1 MNFGLR
7 IAGKKHPDEPVAL
20 RNRPHGPAG
29 GFGGLQLNMQKHHE
43 SVLAK
48 EILQYLHPREDG
60 LIVDGTLG
68 NGGHTELILKNTAP
82 GLRVLGIDRD
92 EQAIERAGKRLAPFR
107 NRVTLIHGN
116 FSDIKNILKKA
127 NVMNVDGLLLDLGVS
142 SPQLDSPERGFSF
155 MRNGPLDMRMDSTQK
170 TTAADLLVK
179 LSDEELVL
187 VIKEYGEERFA
198 KRIVRAIRKAQEQ
211 NPITTTLQLS
221 NIVSGVTH
229 TPRPAKIHPATRTFQ
244 ALRIAVNNE
253 LEHIKSALSDSLKVL
268 SASARIMV
276 ISFHSLED
284 RIVKNFFK
292 DEEKGC
298 ICPPRLPVCACGH
311 KTRLKIITRRPVTP
325 ASEEVKRN
333 PRASSSKLRVAERVY
348 V

>member
-1 MNFGLR
+1 
-7 IAGKKHPDEPVAL
+7 
-20 RNRPHGPAG
+20 
-29 GFGGLQLNMQKHHE
+29 MQKHHE

-107 NRVTLIHGN
+107 NRVTLVHGN

-298 ICPPRLPVCACGH
+298 VCPPRFPVCACGH

>member
-1 MNFGLR
+1 
-7 IAGKKHPDEPVAL
+7 
-20 RNRPHGPAG
+20 
-29 GFGGLQLNMQKHHE
+29 MQKHHE

-127 NVMNVDGLLLDLGVS
+127 NVMNVNGLLLDLGVS